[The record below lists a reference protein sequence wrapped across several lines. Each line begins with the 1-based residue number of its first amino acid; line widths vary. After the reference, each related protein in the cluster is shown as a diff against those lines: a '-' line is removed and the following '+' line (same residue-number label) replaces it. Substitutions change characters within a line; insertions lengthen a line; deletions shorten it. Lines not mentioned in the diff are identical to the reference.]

1 MAALFTSTNLIREL
15 RMPRLPFC
23 LTALAAA
30 LALSSC
36 SLNEIS
42 KMDKEA
48 SGQADTAQRVL
59 QSRQTLT
66 QPTVV
71 WSDKPWVNLQPVTPV
86 ISTPDEKNLPACQIT
101 INRPEGISLPELGQ
115 RITAL
120 CGIRVSITPDA
131 FAALSS
137 ISTGSVVTS
146 QMNGQLPAP
155 DDNGRVPL
163 SQMGTTS
170 AQPVSV
176 QSSPSLIRG
185 LKYQGD
191 IRGLLDMAA
200 SGLGLSWRSDSSGVY
215 FYQQDT
221 RTFQLVILNTKV
233 NSSASI
239 NSGSGNQLG
248 SGGGTSGGTTGD
260 ISSNQKTDYGMNS
273 DLYDDIKKTVEQ
285 MVTPKSGR
293 FWLSSATG
301 TLSVTDTPDV
311 LNRIGRYIE
320 YQNKVLSRQVQLNI
334 QIVSVNQTRNEQM
347 GLDWGLVYKSLQNV
361 GASLTG
367 SMANASSSAASAGIS
382 ILDTASGNAAKF
394 SGSSLLIHAL
404 SEQGNVSMALNQTD
418 PTANLTPVAYQLS
431 KSTGML
437 TSSSSTAT
445 ANVGVTSTMTTTNVT
460 TGLFMTMLP
469 FIQENGDVQL
479 QFAFSYTSPPD
490 IKSFVSRDGN
500 TRNDTADTSTEGL
513 ARKVNLR
520 SGQTLVLTGSEQQ
533 NISADKQGTFTPGNF
548 ILGGGQTGSR
558 GRTTLVIMIT
568 PVLLR

>member
-1 MAALFTSTNLIREL
+1 
-15 RMPRLPFC
+15 MPRLPFC
-23 LTALAAA
+23 LTALVAA

-533 NISADKQGTFTPGNF
+533 NVSADKQGTFTSGNF

>member
-1 MAALFTSTNLIREL
+1 M
-15 RMPRLPFC
+15 
-23 LTALAAA
+23 
-30 LALSSC
+30 
-36 SLNEIS
+36 
-42 KMDKEA
+42 K
-48 SGQADTAQRVL
+48 
-59 QSRQTLT
+59 
-66 QPTVV
+66 
-71 WSDKPWVNLQPVTPV
+71 
-86 ISTPDEKNLPACQIT
+86 KNLPACQIT
-101 INRPEGISLPELGQ
+101 INRPDGISLPELGQ
-115 RITAL
+115 RITTL
-120 CGIRVSITPDA
+120 CGVRVSITPDA
-131 FAALSS
+131 FAALSNV
-137 ISTGSVVTS
+137 STGSVVTS
-146 QMNGQLPAP
+146 QMSGNLPAP

-163 SQMGTTS
+163 AQMGTTP
-170 AQPVSV
+170 AQAVSV
-176 QSSPSLIRG
+176 HQSPSLIRG

-200 SGLGLSWRSDSSGVY
+200 SSLGLSWRSDSSGVY

-221 RTFQLVILNTKV
+221 RTFQLAILNTKV

-248 SGGGTSGGTTGD
+248 SGGGTAGGATGD

-273 DLYDDIKKTVEQ
+273 DLYDDIRKTIEQ
-285 MVTPKSGR
+285 MLTPKSGR
-293 FWLSSATG
+293 FWLSAASG

-334 QIVSVNQTRNEQM
+334 QIVSVTQTRNEQM

-394 SGSSLLIHAL
+394 SGSSLLIKAL
-404 SEQGNVSMALNQTD
+404 AEQGNVSMALNQTN

-431 KSTGML
+431 KQKGIL
-437 TSSSSTAT
+437 TSATSTAT
-445 ANVGVTSTMTTTNVT
+445 ANVGVTSSQTVTTIT

-479 QFAFSYTSPPD
+479 QFAFSYTSPPQ
-490 IKSFVSRDGN
+490 IESFISRDGN
-500 TRNDTADTSTEGL
+500 TRNDMPNTSTEGL

-533 NISADKQGTFTPGNF
+533 NLSADKQGTFTPGNF
-548 ILGGGQTGSR
+548 ILGGGQTGTR

>member
-1 MAALFTSTNLIREL
+1 
-15 RMPRLPFC
+15 MPRLPFC

-30 LALSSC
+30 LVLSSC

-48 SGQADTAQRVL
+48 TGQADTAQRVL

-120 CGIRVSITPDA
+120 CGVRVSITPDA

-137 ISTGSVVTS
+137 VSTGSVVTS
-146 QMNGQLPAP
+146 QMSGNLPAP

-163 SQMGTTS
+163 SQMGTS
-170 AQPVSV
+170 ASQAVSS
-176 QSSPSLIRG
+176 QQAPSLIRG

-490 IKSFVSRDGN
+490 IKSFISRDGN

-533 NISADKQGTFTPGNF
+533 NVSADKQGTFTPGNF
-548 ILGGGQTGSR
+548 ILGGGQTGTR

>member
-1 MAALFTSTNLIREL
+1 
-15 RMPRLPFC
+15 MPRLPFC
-23 LTALAAA
+23 LTAMAAVFV
-30 LALSSC
+30 LSSC
-36 SLNEIS
+36 SLDEIN
-42 KMDKEA
+42 KIDKEA
-48 SGQADTAQRVL
+48 TSHADTAQRVL
-59 QSRQTLT
+59 QSRQAVS

-71 WSDKPWVNLQPVTPV
+71 WSDKPWVNLQPVAPV
-86 ISTPDEKNLPACQIT
+86 VSTPDEKNLPTCQLT

-115 RITAL
+115 RVTAL
-120 CGIRVSITPDA
+120 CGVRVSITPDA
-131 FAALSS
+131 FAALSHVA
-137 ISTGSVVTS
+137 TGNVVTS
-146 QMNGQLPAP
+146 QMSGQLPTP

-163 SQMGTTS
+163 SQMGSTT

-176 QSSPSLIRG
+176 QASPSLIRG

-191 IRGLLDMAA
+191 LRGLLDMAA
-200 SGLGLSWRSDSSGVY
+200 SGLGLSWRSDRSGVY

-248 SGGGTSGGTTGD
+248 SGGGTTGGTSGD

-273 DLYDDIKKTVEQ
+273 DLYDDIRKTIDQ
-285 MVTPKSGR
+285 MLTPKSGR
-293 FWLSSATG
+293 FWLSAATG

-311 LNRIGRYIE
+311 LDRIGRYIE

-334 QIVSVNQTRNEQM
+334 QIVSVSQTRNEQL
-347 GLDWGLVYKSLQNV
+347 GLDWGMIYKSINNF
-361 GASLTG
+361 GANLTG
-367 SMANASSSAASAGIS
+367 SMANASTSAASAGIS
-382 ILDTASGNAAKF
+382 ILDTASGTAAKF
-394 SGSSLLIHAL
+394 SGSSLLIKAL

-431 KSTGML
+431 SQKGILS
-437 TSSSSTAT
+437 SSSSTAT
-445 ANVGVTSTMTTTNVT
+445 ANVGVTSSMTTTTIT

-479 QFAFSYTSPPD
+479 QFAFSYTSPPH
-490 IKSFVSRDGN
+490 IEKFISADGN
-500 TRNDTADTSTEGL
+500 TRNDLPTTSTEGL

-520 SGQTLVLTGSEQQ
+520 TGQTLVLTGSEQQ
-533 NISADKQGTFTPGNF
+533 NISADKQGTFAPGNF
-548 ILGGGQTGSR
+548 ILGGGQTGTR

>member
-1 MAALFTSTNLIREL
+1 
-15 RMPRLPFC
+15 MPRLPFC
-23 LTALAAA
+23 LTALVAA

-200 SGLGLSWRSDSSGVY
+200 SGLGLSWRIDSSGVY

-437 TSSSSTAT
+437 TSSSSMAT

-490 IKSFVSRDGN
+490 IKSFVSPDGN

-533 NISADKQGTFTPGNF
+533 NVSADKQGTFTPGNF

>member
-1 MAALFTSTNLIREL
+1 
-15 RMPRLPFC
+15 MPRIPFC

-30 LALSSC
+30 FALSSC
-36 SLNEIS
+36 SLKEIN

-48 SGQADTAQRVL
+48 TGHADTAQRIL
-59 QSRQTLT
+59 QSRQSVT

-71 WSDKPWVNLQPVTPV
+71 WSDKPWVNLQPVMPV
-86 ISTPDEKNLPACQIT
+86 VSTPDEKNLPPCQIT
-101 INRPEGISLPELGQ
+101 INRPDGISLPELGQ
-115 RITAL
+115 RVTAL

-131 FAALSS
+131 FGALNSS
-137 ISTGSVVTS
+137 ASGNVITS
-146 QMNGQLPAP
+146 QVSGNLPAP

-163 SQMGTTS
+163 SQMGRVST
-170 AQPVSV
+170 QPTVA
-176 QSSPSLIRG
+176 QSSQALIRG

-200 SGLGLSWRSDSSGVY
+200 SAMGLSWRSDSSGVY
-215 FYQQDT
+215 FYLQDT

-248 SGGGTSGGTTGD
+248 SSGGTTGGATGD

-273 DLYDDIKKTVEQ
+273 DMYADIRKTIEQ
-285 MVTPKSGR
+285 MVTPKAGR
-293 FWLSSATG
+293 FWLSDATG

-311 LNRIGRYIE
+311 LDRIGRYVE
-320 YQNKVLSRQVQLNI
+320 YQNKVLSRQVQLNV

-367 SMANASSSAASAGIS
+367 SMANASSSAGSAGIS
-382 ILDTASGNAAKF
+382 ILDTATGNAAKF
-394 SGSSLLIHAL
+394 SGSSMLIKAL

-437 TSSSSTAT
+437 SSSSSTAT
-445 ANVGVTSTMTTTNVT
+445 ANVGVTSTMTTTTVT

-490 IKSFVSRDGN
+490 IKSFISRDGN

-520 SGQTLVLTGSEQQ
+520 SGETLVLTGSEQQ
-533 NISADKQGTFTPGNF
+533 NLSTDKQGTFTPGNF
-548 ILGGGQTGSR
+548 ILGGGQTGTR

>member
-1 MAALFTSTNLIREL
+1 
-15 RMPRLPFC
+15 MPRLPFC

-479 QFAFSYTSPPD
+479 QFAFSYTSPPN

-533 NISADKQGTFTPGNF
+533 NVSADKQGTFTPGNF

>member
-1 MAALFTSTNLIREL
+1 
-15 RMPRLPFC
+15 MPRLPFC

-30 LALSSC
+30 LVLSSC

-48 SGQADTAQRVL
+48 TGQADTAQRVL

-120 CGIRVSITPDA
+120 CGVRVSITPDA

-137 ISTGSVVTS
+137 VSTGSVVTS
-146 QMNGQLPAP
+146 QMSGNLPAP

-163 SQMGTTS
+163 SQMGTTA
-170 AQPVSV
+170 AQAVSY
-176 QSSPSLIRG
+176 QQAPSLIRG

-490 IKSFVSRDGN
+490 IKSFISRDGN

-533 NISADKQGTFTPGNF
+533 NVSADKQGTFTPGNF
-548 ILGGGQTGSR
+548 ILGGGQTGTR

>member
-1 MAALFTSTNLIREL
+1 
-15 RMPRLPFC
+15 MPRLPFC
-23 LTALAAA
+23 LTALVAA

-200 SGLGLSWRSDSSGVY
+200 SGLGLSWRIDSSGVY

-239 NSGSGNQLG
+239 SSGSGNQLG

-437 TSSSSTAT
+437 TSSSSMAT

-533 NISADKQGTFTPGNF
+533 NVSADKQGTFTPGNF

>member
-1 MAALFTSTNLIREL
+1 
-15 RMPRLPFC
+15 MPRLPFC
-23 LTALAAA
+23 LTVLVAAFV
-30 LALSSC
+30 LSSC

-176 QSSPSLIRG
+176 HSSPSLIRG

-533 NISADKQGTFTPGNF
+533 NVSADKQGTFTPGNF

>member
-1 MAALFTSTNLIREL
+1 
-15 RMPRLPFC
+15 MPRLPFC

-30 LALSSC
+30 LVLSSC

-48 SGQADTAQRVL
+48 TGQADTAQRVL
-59 QSRQTLT
+59 QSRQILT

-120 CGIRVSITPDA
+120 CGVRVSITPDA

-137 ISTGSVVTS
+137 VSTGSVVTS
-146 QMNGQLPAP
+146 QMSGNLPAP

-163 SQMGTTS
+163 SQMGTT
-170 AQPVSV
+170 AEQAVSS
-176 QSSPSLIRG
+176 QQSPSLIRG

-191 IRGLLDMAA
+191 IHGLLDMEA

-215 FYQQDT
+215 IYQQDT

-273 DLYDDIKKTVEQ
+273 DLYDDIRKTIEQ

-293 FWLSSATG
+293 FWLSAATG

-320 YQNKVLSRQVQLNI
+320 YQNRVLSRQVQLNI

-490 IKSFVSRDGN
+490 IKSFISRDGN

-533 NISADKQGTFTPGNF
+533 NVSADKQGTFTPGNF
-548 ILGGGQTGSR
+548 ILGGGQSGTR

>member
-1 MAALFTSTNLIREL
+1 
-15 RMPRLPFC
+15 MPRIPFC
-23 LTALAAA
+23 LTVLAAA
-30 LALSSC
+30 AVLSSC
-36 SLNEIS
+36 SLKEIG

-48 SGQADTAQRVL
+48 TAQADIAQRVL
-59 QSRQTLT
+59 QSRQAIT

-71 WSDKPWVNLQPVTPV
+71 WSDKPWVNLKPVAPV
-86 ISTPDEKNLPACQIT
+86 VSTPDDKSLPSCHVT
-101 INRPEGISLPELGQ
+101 INRPDGISLPELGQ

-120 CGIRVSITPDA
+120 CGIRVSLTPDA
-131 FAALSS
+131 VAALGRV
-137 ISTGSVVTS
+137 STGGAVTS
-146 QMNGQLPAP
+146 QMNGQLPSP

-163 SQMGTTS
+163 AQMTPLSSQSQT
-170 AQPVSV
+170 VSPQV
-176 QSSPSLIRG
+176 EPALIRG

-191 IRGLLDMAA
+191 LRGLLDMAA
-200 SGLGLSWRSDSSGVY
+200 SGLGLSWRSEAGVVY

-239 NSGSGNQLG
+239 SSGTGNQLG
-248 SGGGTSGGTTGD
+248 SSGGTTGGATGD

-273 DLYDDIKKTVEQ
+273 DLYDDIRKTIEQ

-293 FWLSSATG
+293 FWLSAATG
-301 TLSVTDTPDV
+301 TLSVTDSPDV
-311 LNRIGRYIE
+311 LERIGRYIE

-334 QIVSVNQTRNEQM
+334 QIVSVSQSRNEQL
-347 GLDWGLVYKSLQNV
+347 GLDWGLIYRSLNNY

-367 SMANASSSAASAGIS
+367 SMASASSSAASAGIS
-382 ILDTASGNAAKF
+382 ILDTATGNAAKF
-394 SGSSLLIHAL
+394 SGSSMLIKAL

-418 PTANLTPVAYQLS
+418 PTANLIPVAYQLS
-431 KSTGML
+431 NQKGILS
-437 TSSSSTAT
+437 SSSSTAT
-445 ANVGVTSTMTTTNVT
+445 ANVGVTSTMTTTTIT

-479 QFAFSYTSPPD
+479 QFAFSYTSPPQ
-490 IKSFVSRDGN
+490 IEKFISADGN
-500 TRNDTADTSTEGL
+500 TRNDLPTTSTEGL
-513 ARKVNLR
+513 TRKVNLR

-533 NISADKQGTFTPGNF
+533 NVSTDKQGTFTPGNF
-548 ILGGGQTGSR
+548 IMGGGQAGTR

>member
-1 MAALFTSTNLIREL
+1 
-15 RMPRLPFC
+15 
-23 LTALAAA
+23 
-30 LALSSC
+30 
-36 SLNEIS
+36 
-42 KMDKEA
+42 
-48 SGQADTAQRVL
+48 
-59 QSRQTLT
+59 
-66 QPTVV
+66 
-71 WSDKPWVNLQPVTPV
+71 VNLQPVTPV

-200 SGLGLSWRSDSSGVY
+200 SGLGLSWRIDSSGVY

-367 SMANASSSAASAGIS
+367 SMANASHPPPAPVSPFLIRPAAMPLNSPAPACSFMPCLSRATSAW
-382 ILDTASGNAAKF
+382 
-394 SGSSLLIHAL
+394 
-404 SEQGNVSMALNQTD
+404 
-418 PTANLTPVAYQLS
+418 
-431 KSTGML
+431 
-437 TSSSSTAT
+437 
-445 ANVGVTSTMTTTNVT
+445 
-460 TGLFMTMLP
+460 
-469 FIQENGDVQL
+469 
-479 QFAFSYTSPPD
+479 
-490 IKSFVSRDGN
+490 R
-500 TRNDTADTSTEGL
+500 
-513 ARKVNLR
+513 
-520 SGQTLVLTGSEQQ
+520 
-533 NISADKQGTFTPGNF
+533 
-548 ILGGGQTGSR
+548 
-558 GRTTLVIMIT
+558 
-568 PVLLR
+568 

>member
-1 MAALFTSTNLIREL
+1 
-15 RMPRLPFC
+15 MPRLPFC
-23 LTALAAA
+23 LTALAAS
-30 LALSSC
+30 LVLSSC

-48 SGQADTAQRVL
+48 TGQADTAQRVL

-120 CGIRVSITPDA
+120 CGVRVSITPDA
-131 FAALSS
+131 FAALNTM
-137 ISTGSVVTS
+137 STGSVVTS
-146 QMNGQLPAP
+146 QMSGNLPAP

-163 SQMGTTS
+163 SQMGTTA
-170 AQPVSV
+170 AQAVSS
-176 QSSPSLIRG
+176 QQAPSLIRG
-185 LKYQGD
+185 LKFQGD
-191 IRGLLDMAA
+191 IRDLLDYEA
-200 SGLGLSWRSDSSGVY
+200 SGYGLSWRSDSSGVY

-273 DLYDDIKKTVEQ
+273 DLYDDIRKTIEQ

-293 FWLSSATG
+293 FWLSAATG

-334 QIVSVNQTRNEQM
+334 QIVSVNQTHNEQM

-367 SMANASSSAASAGIS
+367 SMANASTSAASAGIS

-533 NISADKQGTFTPGNF
+533 NVSSDKQGTFTPGNF
-548 ILGGGQTGSR
+548 ILGGGQSGTR

>member
-1 MAALFTSTNLIREL
+1 
-15 RMPRLPFC
+15 
-23 LTALAAA
+23 
-30 LALSSC
+30 
-36 SLNEIS
+36 
-42 KMDKEA
+42 
-48 SGQADTAQRVL
+48 
-59 QSRQTLT
+59 
-66 QPTVV
+66 
-71 WSDKPWVNLQPVTPV
+71 
-86 ISTPDEKNLPACQIT
+86 
-101 INRPEGISLPELGQ
+101 
-115 RITAL
+115 
-120 CGIRVSITPDA
+120 
-131 FAALSS
+131 
-137 ISTGSVVTS
+137 
-146 QMNGQLPAP
+146 
-155 DDNGRVPL
+155 
-163 SQMGTTS
+163 MGTTS

>member
-1 MAALFTSTNLIREL
+1 
-15 RMPRLPFC
+15 MPRLPFC
-23 LTALAAA
+23 LTALVAA

-200 SGLGLSWRSDSSGVY
+200 SGLGLSWRIDSSGVY

-533 NISADKQGTFTPGNF
+533 NVSADKQGTFTPGNF

>member
-1 MAALFTSTNLIREL
+1 
-15 RMPRLPFC
+15 MPRLPFC
-23 LTALAAA
+23 LTALVAA

-394 SGSSLLIHAL
+394 SGSCLLIHAL

-533 NISADKQGTFTPGNF
+533 NVSADKQGTFTPGNF

>member
-1 MAALFTSTNLIREL
+1 
-15 RMPRLPFC
+15 MPRLPFC
-23 LTALAAA
+23 LTAMAAVFV
-30 LALSSC
+30 LSSC
-36 SLNEIS
+36 SLNEIN

-48 SGQADTAQRVL
+48 TDHADTAQRVL
-59 QSRQTLT
+59 QSRQAVS

-71 WSDKPWVNLQPVTPV
+71 WSDKPWVNLQPVAPV
-86 ISTPDEKNLPACQIT
+86 ISTPDEKNLPTCQIT

-120 CGIRVSITPDA
+120 CGVRVSITPDA
-131 FAALSS
+131 FAILSHV
-137 ISTGSVVTS
+137 STSNVVTS
-146 QMNGQLPAP
+146 QMSGQLPTP

-163 SQMGTTS
+163 SQTGTTT
-170 AQPVSV
+170 AQPASV
-176 QSSPSLIRG
+176 QASPSLIRG

-191 IRGLLDMAA
+191 LRGLLDMAA
-200 SGLGLSWRSDSSGVY
+200 SGLGLSWRSDRSGVY

-239 NSGSGNQLG
+239 NSGSGSQLG
-248 SGGGTSGGTTGD
+248 SGGGTTGGTSGE

-273 DLYDDIKKTVEQ
+273 DLYDDIRKTIEQ
-285 MVTPKSGR
+285 MLTPKSGR
-293 FWLSSATG
+293 FWLSAATG

-311 LNRIGRYIE
+311 LDRIGRYIE

-334 QIVSVNQTRNEQM
+334 QIVSVSQTRNEQL
-347 GLDWGLVYKSLQNV
+347 GLDWGMIYKSLNNF
-361 GASLTG
+361 GANLTG
-367 SMANASSSAASAGIS
+367 SMASASTSAASAGIS

-394 SGSSLLIHAL
+394 SGSSLLIKAL
-404 SEQGNVSMALNQTD
+404 SQQGNVSMALNQTD

-431 KSTGML
+431 NQKGIL

-445 ANVGVTSTMTTTNVT
+445 ANVGVTSSMSTTTIT

-479 QFAFSYTSPPD
+479 QFAFSYTSPPQ
-490 IKSFVSRDGN
+490 IEKFISADGN
-500 TRNDTADTSTEGL
+500 TRNDLPTTSTEGL

-533 NISADKQGTFTPGNF
+533 NVSADKQGTFTPGNF
-548 ILGGGQTGSR
+548 ILGGGQTGTR

>member
-1 MAALFTSTNLIREL
+1 
-15 RMPRLPFC
+15 
-23 LTALAAA
+23 
-30 LALSSC
+30 
-36 SLNEIS
+36 
-42 KMDKEA
+42 
-48 SGQADTAQRVL
+48 
-59 QSRQTLT
+59 
-66 QPTVV
+66 
-71 WSDKPWVNLQPVTPV
+71 
-86 ISTPDEKNLPACQIT
+86 
-101 INRPEGISLPELGQ
+101 
-115 RITAL
+115 
-120 CGIRVSITPDA
+120 
-131 FAALSS
+131 
-137 ISTGSVVTS
+137 
-146 QMNGQLPAP
+146 
-155 DDNGRVPL
+155 
-163 SQMGTTS
+163 
-170 AQPVSV
+170 
-176 QSSPSLIRG
+176 
-185 LKYQGD
+185 
-191 IRGLLDMAA
+191 
-200 SGLGLSWRSDSSGVY
+200 
-215 FYQQDT
+215 
-221 RTFQLVILNTKV
+221 
-233 NSSASI
+233 
-239 NSGSGNQLG
+239 
-248 SGGGTSGGTTGD
+248 
-260 ISSNQKTDYGMNS
+260 MNS

-533 NISADKQGTFTPGNF
+533 NVSADKQGTFTPGNF

>member
-1 MAALFTSTNLIREL
+1 
-15 RMPRLPFC
+15 MPRLPFC
-23 LTALAAA
+23 LTVLVAAFV
-30 LALSSC
+30 LSSC

-176 QSSPSLIRG
+176 HSSPSLIRG

-500 TRNDTADTSTEGL
+500 TRNDTANTSTEGL

-533 NISADKQGTFTPGNF
+533 NVSADKQGTFTPGNF

>member
-1 MAALFTSTNLIREL
+1 
-15 RMPRLPFC
+15 MPRLPFC
-23 LTALAAA
+23 LTALVAA

-48 SGQADTAQRVL
+48 SGQADIAQRVL

-500 TRNDTADTSTEGL
+500 TRNDTANTSTEGL

-533 NISADKQGTFTPGNF
+533 NVSADKQGTFTPGNF

>member
-1 MAALFTSTNLIREL
+1 
-15 RMPRLPFC
+15 MPRLPFC
-23 LTALAAA
+23 LTTLAAA

-500 TRNDTADTSTEGL
+500 TRNDTANTSTEGL

>member
-1 MAALFTSTNLIREL
+1 
-15 RMPRLPFC
+15 MPRLPFC
-23 LTALAAA
+23 LTALVAA

-200 SGLGLSWRSDSSGVY
+200 SGLGLSWRIDSSGVY

-437 TSSSSTAT
+437 TSSSSMAT

-533 NISADKQGTFTPGNF
+533 NVSADKQGTFTPGNF

>member
-1 MAALFTSTNLIREL
+1 
-15 RMPRLPFC
+15 MPRLPFC
-23 LTALAAA
+23 LTAMAAVFV
-30 LALSSC
+30 LSSC
-36 SLNEIS
+36 SLNEIN
-42 KMDKEA
+42 KIDKEA
-48 SGQADTAQRVL
+48 IGHADTAQRVL
-59 QSRQTLT
+59 QSRQAVS

-71 WSDKPWVNLQPVTPV
+71 WSDKPWVNLQPVAPV
-86 ISTPDEKNLPACQIT
+86 VSTPDEKNLPTCQLT

-115 RITAL
+115 RVTAL
-120 CGIRVSITPDA
+120 CGVRVSITPDA
-131 FAALSS
+131 FAALSHVA
-137 ISTGSVVTS
+137 TGNVVTS
-146 QMNGQLPAP
+146 QMSGQLPTP

-163 SQMGTTS
+163 SQMGTTT

-176 QSSPSLIRG
+176 QASPSLIRG

-191 IRGLLDMAA
+191 LRGLLDMAA
-200 SGLGLSWRSDSSGVY
+200 SGLGLSWRSDRSGVY

-248 SGGGTSGGTTGD
+248 SGGGTTGGTSGD

-273 DLYDDIKKTVEQ
+273 DLYDDIRKTIDQ
-285 MVTPKSGR
+285 MLTPKSGR
-293 FWLSSATG
+293 FWLSAATG

-311 LNRIGRYIE
+311 LDRIGRYIE

-334 QIVSVNQTRNEQM
+334 QIVSVSQTRNEQL
-347 GLDWGLVYKSLQNV
+347 GLDWGMIYKSLNNF
-361 GASLTG
+361 GANLTG
-367 SMANASSSAASAGIS
+367 SMANASTSAASAGIS

-394 SGSSLLIHAL
+394 SGSSLLIKAL

-431 KSTGML
+431 SQKGILS
-437 TSSSSTAT
+437 SSSSTAT
-445 ANVGVTSTMTTTNVT
+445 ANVGVTSSMTTTTIT

-479 QFAFSYTSPPD
+479 QFAFSYTSPPQ
-490 IKSFVSRDGN
+490 IEKFISADGN
-500 TRNDTADTSTEGL
+500 TRNDIPTTSTEGL

-520 SGQTLVLTGSEQQ
+520 TGQTLVLTGSEQQ
-533 NISADKQGTFTPGNF
+533 NVSADKQGTFAPGNF
-548 ILGGGQTGSR
+548 ILGGGQTGTR

>member
-1 MAALFTSTNLIREL
+1 
-15 RMPRLPFC
+15 MPRLPFC
-23 LTALAAA
+23 LTTLAAA

-533 NISADKQGTFTPGNF
+533 NVSADKQGTFTPGNF

>member
-1 MAALFTSTNLIREL
+1 
-15 RMPRLPFC
+15 MPRIPFC
-23 LTALAAA
+23 LTVLTAAFV
-30 LALSSC
+30 LSSC

-42 KMDKEA
+42 KIDKEA
-48 SGQADTAQRVL
+48 VGQADTAQRVL
-59 QSRQTLT
+59 QSRQSIS

-71 WSDKPWVNLQPVTPV
+71 WMDKPWVNLQPVTPV
-86 ISTPDEKNLPACQIT
+86 VSTPDEKNLPPCQIT
-101 INRPEGISLPELGQ
+101 INRPDGISLPELGQ

-131 FAALSS
+131 FAALSNV
-137 ISTGSVVTS
+137 STGSVVTS
-146 QMNGQLPAP
+146 QMSGQLPAP

-163 SQMGTTS
+163 AQMGATS

-176 QSSPSLIRG
+176 QPSPALMRG
-185 LKYQGD
+185 LKFQGD
-191 IRGLLDMAA
+191 VRDLLDVEA
-200 SGLGLSWRSDSSGVY
+200 SGYGLSWRSDGNGVY
-215 FYQQDT
+215 FYRQDT

-248 SGGGTSGGTTGD
+248 SGGGTSGGTSGD

-273 DLYDDIKKTVEQ
+273 DLYDDIRKTIEQ
-285 MVTPKSGR
+285 MLTPKSGR
-293 FWLSSATG
+293 FWLSAATG

-311 LNRIGRYIE
+311 LDRIGRYIE

-334 QIVSVNQTRNEQM
+334 QIVSVNQTRNEQL
-347 GLDWGLVYKSLQNV
+347 GLDWGLVYKSLHNF
-361 GASLTG
+361 GATLTG
-367 SMANASSSAASAGIS
+367 SMANASTSAGSAGIS
-382 ILDTASGNAAKF
+382 ILDTATGNAAKF
-394 SGSSLLIHAL
+394 SGSSLLIKAL

-431 KSTGML
+431 NQQGVL

-445 ANVGVTSTMTTTNVT
+445 ANVGVTSSQTVTTIT

-479 QFAFSYTSPPD
+479 QFAFSYTSPPQ
-490 IKSFVSRDGN
+490 IEKFISRDGN
-500 TRNDTADTSTEGL
+500 TRNDIPNTSTQGL

-533 NISADKQGTFTPGNF
+533 NLSANKQGTFTPDNF
-548 ILGGGQTGSR
+548 ILGGGQNGTR
-558 GRTTLVIMIT
+558 GRNTLVIMIT

>member
-1 MAALFTSTNLIREL
+1 
-15 RMPRLPFC
+15 MPRLPFC
-23 LTALAAA
+23 LTALVAA

-200 SGLGLSWRSDSSGVY
+200 SGLGLSWRIDSSGVY

-437 TSSSSTAT
+437 TSSSSMAT

-513 ARKVNLR
+513 ARKVHLR

-533 NISADKQGTFTPGNF
+533 NVSADKQGTFTPGNF

>member
-1 MAALFTSTNLIREL
+1 
-15 RMPRLPFC
+15 MPRLPFC
-23 LTALAAA
+23 LTAMAFSCL
-30 LALSSC
+30 LSSC

-48 SGQADTAQRVL
+48 AGQADTAQRVL
-59 QSRQTLT
+59 HSRQALS
-66 QPTVV
+66 QPAVV

-86 ISTPDEKNLPACQIT
+86 VSTPDEKNLPPCQIT

-120 CGIRVSITPDA
+120 CGVRVSITPDA
-131 FAALSS
+131 FAALSNM
-137 ISTGSVVTS
+137 STGSVVTS
-146 QMNGQLPAP
+146 QMSGQLPAP

-163 SQMGTTS
+163 AQMGATS
-170 AQPVSV
+170 AQAASV
-176 QSSPSLIRG
+176 QPSPSLIRG

-215 FYQQDT
+215 FYRQET

-248 SGGGTSGGTTGD
+248 GSGGTTGGTTGD

-273 DLYDDIKKTVEQ
+273 DLYEDIRKTIDQ

-293 FWLSSATG
+293 FWLSAATG

-347 GLDWGLVYKSLQNV
+347 GLDWGMVYKSLQNV

-367 SMANASSSAASAGIS
+367 SMANASTSAASAGIS
-382 ILDTASGNAAKF
+382 ILDTATGNAAKF
-394 SGSSLLIHAL
+394 SGSSLLIKAL

-431 KSTGML
+431 KQKGIL
-437 TSSSSTAT
+437 TSSTSTAT
-445 ANVGVTSTMTTTNVT
+445 ANVGVTSSQTVTTIT

-479 QFAFSYTSPPD
+479 QFAFSYTSPPQ
-490 IKSFVSRDGN
+490 IESFISRDGN
-500 TRNDTADTSTEGL
+500 TRNDMPNTSTEGL

-533 NISADKQGTFTPGNF
+533 NVSSDKQGTFTPGNF
-548 ILGGGQTGSR
+548 ILGGGQSGSR